1 MRCICCNTALTDYEA
16 CIRHSLTREF
26 IEMCSTCLRSV
37 EAFIPVQV
45 RNDLMTETD
54 TGDLLDDDDD
64 YIDDYDDDG
73 LESYWNER

>member
-1 MRCICCNTALTDYEA
+1 
-16 CIRHSLTREF
+16 
-26 IEMCSTCLRSV
+26 
-37 EAFIPVQV
+37 
-45 RNDLMTETD
+45 MTETD